1 MMVHLIHKSLKRGGP
16 ERCNALNGAHVDVGA
31 VLDEVP
37 QEVDVAVEDR
47 AKQRRPAEQ
56 TLGIDRRARA
66 AQVLHNLY
74 VALIVASQVNSGV
87 SDVGTHS
94 GTRVS
99 HLKRCHV
106 QRRPV
111 INVLGVDLA
120 SM

>member
-1 MMVHLIHKSLKRGGP
+1 MMVHLILKSLEGGGP
-16 ERCNALNGAHVDVGA
+16 ERCDALNGAHVDVRT

-47 AKQRRPAEQ
+47 AEQRRPAEQ
-56 TLGIDRRARA
+56 TLGVDRRARA

-74 VALIVASQVNSGV
+74 VALIDAAQVNSGV
-87 SDVGTHS
+87 SEC
-94 GTRVS
+94 RYS

-111 INVLGVDLA
+111 INVLGVDLT

>member
-1 MMVHLIHKSLKRGGP
+1 MMVHLILKSLERGCP
-16 ERCNALNGAHVDVGA
+16 ERCDALNGAHVDVGA

-47 AKQRRPAEQ
+47 AQQRRPAEQ
-56 TLGIDRRARA
+56 TLGVDRRARA

-74 VALIVASQVNSGV
+74 VALINQVNSGV
-87 SDVGTHS
+87 SCRYS

-99 HLKRCHV
+99 HLERCHV

-120 SM
+120 SISS